1 MIRIFF
7 RHIWDSLKNLKRN
20 GWMTVA
26 AVSSV
31 TITLILVGIFLS
43 VIVNTTKLA
52 KDLESN
58 VRIVA
63 YTNLSSNEISYVDN
77 KSTLNPNHP
86 IYDKIKALP
95 HVATVTPS
103 SKTEQLKK
111 LTASISSF
119 KLFSND
125 ANPLYDAYIV
135 HTTDPKYVTSVTKTL
150 ENMKADG
157 IDKVDNGG
165 INTKQI
171 FSLSNTIQTWGLVGA
186 VLLVFVAMFLISN
199 TIRITIMSRSREIQI
214 MRLVGAKNSY
224 IRWPFFLE
232 GAWVGLIGSIV
243 PILLIFFLYRL
254 VYQGVQP
261 TLSTQELSLYKPSS
275 FTMFISIGMAAL
287 GVVIGSLGA
296 TISMRRYLKA

>member
-7 RHIWDSLKNLKRN
+7 RHVWDSLKNLKRN

-31 TITLILVGIFLS
+31 TITLVLVGIFLS
-43 VIVNTTKLA
+43 VIFNTTKLA
-52 KDLESN
+52 KDLENN

-63 YTNLSSNEISYVDN
+63 YTNLSSNEIAYVDG
-77 KSTLNPNHP
+77 KSVLTDAHP
-86 IYDKIKALP
+86 IYDEIKAMP
-95 HVATVTPS
+95 NVATVTPS
-103 SKTEQLKK
+103 SKTEQLNK

-135 HTTDPKYVTSVTKTL
+135 HTTEPQYVVSVTKALTKL
-150 ENMKADG
+150 SGVE
-157 IDKVDNGG
+157 KVDNGG
-165 INTKQI
+165 VNTKQI

-186 VLLVFVAMFLISN
+186 ALLIFVAMFLISN

-232 GAWVGLIGSIV
+232 GAWVGLLGSII
-243 PILLIFFLYRL
+243 PILLIFFLYRM
-254 VYQGVQP
+254 VYSGVQP
-261 TLSTQELSLYKPSS
+261 TLSTQELNLYPPTS
-275 FTMFISIGMAAL
+275 FIMVISIGMAVL

>member
-7 RHIWDSLKNLKRN
+7 RHVWDSLKNLKRN

-43 VIVNTTKLA
+43 VIFNTTKLA
-52 KDLESN
+52 KDLENN

-63 YTNLSSNEISYVDN
+63 YTNLSSSEISFTDG
-77 KSTLNPNHP
+77 KSVLNAAHP
-86 IYDKIKALP
+86 IYDEIKAVP
-95 HVATVTPS
+95 NVATVTPS
-103 SKTEQLKK
+103 SKTEQLNK
-111 LTASISSF
+111 LTQSISSF

-135 HTTDPKYVTSVTKTL
+135 HTTDPKYVVSVTKALGKLT
-150 ENMKADG
+150 G
-157 IDKVDNGG
+157 IEKVDNGG
-165 INTKQI
+165 VNTKQI
-171 FSLSNTIQTWGLVGA
+171 FSLSNTIQTWGLAGA
-186 VLLVFVAMFLISN
+186 ALLVFVAMFLISN

-232 GAWVGLIGSIV
+232 GAWVGLLGSVI
-243 PILLIFFLYRL
+243 PILLLFFLYRL
-254 VYQGVQP
+254 VYKGVQP
-261 TLSTQELSLYKPSS
+261 TLSTQELNLYQPSS
-275 FTMFISIGMAAL
+275 FIMAISIGMAVL